1 LNAARCCK
9 LADTG
14 ALECIAVDEC
24 ERKSGRLKRSLLCA
38 VVRSIALGLRSIAVA
53 RKDLE
58 TMDLSEKSK
67 KKKKK
72 RKKAKLRLEIK
83 EKKKVS

>member
-1 LNAARCCK
+1 LNAACCCK

-14 ALECIAVDEC
+14 ALECIAADEC

-67 KKKKK
+67 KKKK
-72 RKKAKLRLEIK
+72 AKLRLEIK